1 MDVNTSGLKNL
12 RTAVKLRVR
21 HELACPF
28 TEVQTLDTAEAWQLV
43 EPNRVVRQDL
53 HVLYAVLEHKVSN
66 GTEVFIRVGDKGHQ
80 RDPRQNLDH
89 RIPCQGLDLREGL
102 KTSSKLEKARSLLR
116 SKVAFYDKDRF
127 FAPDITAAT
136 ELLASRC
143 LNELAPAKLLPSL

>member
-89 RIPCQGLDLREGL
+89 RIPCQGLDLPEVLMNRMVGNAAL
-102 KTSSKLEKARSLLR
+102 LLVRTAVHQLEI
-116 SKVAFYDKDRF
+116 KVDGVGVGQYQIFKYLV
-127 FAPDITAAT
+127 I
-136 ELLASRC
+136 E
-143 LNELAPAKLLPSL
+143 